1 MLGGESALNIEHD
14 HVIKAPG
21 ITRTC
26 QNLFSPPRLSILRR
40 WKSYRC
46 WARIIAE
53 AWPGCLE
60 HLENTPVYRSS
71 TRFSRQARLFPKLLL
86 SALTTPTP
94 PHERDLQRT
103 QCHEP
108 AHWSRPQR
116 CGGVGKAI
124 DALASRLMLSSRRR
138 RRSKSRKRGV
148 LSFSLFALSS
158 AIMDRERAVF
168 SRFILAATRS
178 WRAAELS
185 LPNTTRS

>member
-1 MLGGESALNIEHD
+1 M
-14 HVIKAPG
+14 
-21 ITRTC
+21 
-26 QNLFSPPRLSILRR
+26 
-40 WKSYRC
+40 
-46 WARIIAE
+46 
-53 AWPGCLE
+53 
-60 HLENTPVYRSS
+60 YRSS

-108 AHWSRPQR
+108 AHWLRPQR

-124 DALASRLMLSSRRR
+124 DAHAPRVALSSRRR
-138 RRSKSRKRGV
+138 RQEKSRKGGV
-148 LSFSLFALSS
+148 LSFTVFALSP

-185 LPNTTRS
+185 LSITISSRNKEETAGFSATATRPGC

>member
-1 MLGGESALNIEHD
+1 M
-14 HVIKAPG
+14 KAPG

-71 TRFSRQARLFPKLLL
+71 TRFSRQARLFQKLLL

-94 PHERDLQRT
+94 PHRRDSQ
-103 QCHEP
+103 QVQSHEP
-108 AHWSRPQR
+108 AHRSRPQR
-116 CGGVGKAI
+116 SAVMGKAMN
-124 DALASRLMLSSRRR
+124 AHAPRMALSSRRR
-138 RRSKSRKRGV
+138 RRSKSKKGGV

-158 AIMDRERAVF
+158 AIMDCERAVF
-168 SRFILAATRS
+168 SRCILAATRS
-178 WRAAELS
+178 WRAALLP